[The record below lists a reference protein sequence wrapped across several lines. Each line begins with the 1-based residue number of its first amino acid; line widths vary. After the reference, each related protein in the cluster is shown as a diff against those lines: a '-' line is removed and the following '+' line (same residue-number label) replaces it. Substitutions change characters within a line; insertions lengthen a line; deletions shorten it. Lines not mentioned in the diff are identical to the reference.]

1 MSSLLRSVIRPEIF
15 ELSAYHVPPAKGMI
29 KLDAMENPYTLPL
42 TLKEEIAQLA
52 GNAMINRY
60 PDPTASTLKGI
71 LRKTLSVP
79 EDMSILLGNGS
90 DEIIQMIALA
100 AAKPGATLLGV
111 DPGFAMF
118 RIIATFSGMNYV
130 GVPLNED
137 FSLNLEAMCV
147 AIARYQPTIIFLAYP
162 NNPTGN
168 LFDMQ
173 AIHKI
178 IQEAPGIVIIDE
190 AYHAFAGVSFMDQL
204 AQFPNL
210 LLMRTLSKLGLAG
223 LRLGLLIGR
232 SEWLEQFEKLRLPY
246 NIGVMTQLIAEKVL
260 QHYDD
265 LLKQTAAIKT
275 ERSKLLSE
283 LGRLGKVTTF
293 PSESNFIL
301 FRIENASEVYTELKQ
316 KGVLIKNLDGTN
328 PLLKD
333 CLRVTVGTPYENTQF
348 YHALSQILED
358 TKFSD

>member
-1 MSSLLRSVIRPEIF
+1 MSSLLRNVIRPEIF

-60 PDPTASTLKGI
+60 PDPTASTLKGV

-130 GVPLNED
+130 GVPLNAD

-147 AIARYQPTIIFLAYP
+147 AIARYQPAIIFLAYP

-293 PSESNFIL
+293 PSEANFIL

-348 YHALSQILED
+348 YLALSQILED

>member
-1 MSSLLRSVIRPEIF
+1 MTHLLKNVIRPEIF

-42 TLKEEIAQLA
+42 TLRAEIAQLA
-52 GNAMINRY
+52 ENATINRY
-60 PDPTASTLKGI
+60 PDPTASALKSV
-71 LRKTLSVP
+71 LRKTLLVP
-79 EDMSILLGNGS
+79 DDMSILLGNGS

-100 AAKPGATLLGV
+100 AAKPGAVLLGV

-130 GVPLNED
+130 GIPLNED
-137 FSLNLEAMCV
+137 FSLNLEAMRT
-147 AIARYQPTIIFLAYP
+147 AITRYQPAIIFLAYP

-168 LFDMQ
+168 LFDIQ
-173 AIHKI
+173 VIHQI

-260 QHYDD
+260 QHYED

-283 LGRLGKVTTF
+283 LSGLSGITTF
-293 PSESNFIL
+293 PSEANFIL
-301 FRIENASEVYTELKQ
+301 FRIKRASEVYALLKQ
-316 KGVLIKNLDGTN
+316 KGVLIKNLDGAH

-333 CLRVTVGTPYENTQF
+333 CLRVTVGTPHENDQF
-348 YHALSQILED
+348 YHALLQVLED
-358 TKFSD
+358 TNC

>member
-1 MSSLLRSVIRPEIF
+1 MSILLKNVIRPEIF

-29 KLDAMENPYTLPL
+29 KLDAMENPYPLSL
-42 TLKEEIAQLA
+42 TLREEIAQLA
-52 GNAMINRY
+52 ENATINRY
-60 PDPTASTLKGI
+60 PDPTASVLKNI

-79 EDMSILLGNGS
+79 DDMSILLGNGS

-100 AAKPGATLLGV
+100 AAKPGAVLLGL

-118 RIIATFSGMNYV
+118 RIIATFSGMSYV

-137 FSLNLEAMCV
+137 FSLNLEATLT
-147 AIARYQPTIIFLAYP
+147 AINRYQPSIIFLAYP

-173 AIHKI
+173 SIHQI

-265 LLKQTAAIKT
+265 LLKQTTVIKT

-283 LGRLGKVTTF
+283 LSDLSGITTF
-293 PSESNFIL
+293 PSEANFIL
-301 FRIENASEVYTELKQ
+301 FRTKRASEVYTELKQ

-333 CLRVTVGTPYENTQF
+333 CLRVTVGTPHENAQF
-348 YHALSQILED
+348 YYALSQILEN
-358 TKFSD
+358 KNF